1 MKFWIGY
8 KFTADGEVTD
18 KLVHLDANLLRRHLG
33 TFGTTGSGKTVFCK
47 IILEE
52 AARHGI
58 PIIALDPQGD
68 LASLAMPGDPEELER
83 NGISRELQKEF
94 QDKVAV
100 RIFTPAS
107 SKGARISV
115 NPLVLPSRKAD
126 PEDVIRIIDNSS
138 RTLVRVLIKTA
149 GLPSTHESRAFAV
162 IFEILKFFWDR
173 KRNISDL
180 SELAD
185 LVALTP
191 EELGIP
197 LDKYMKPA
205 ERLRLSHAI
214 RSLTIGT
221 SQLLFSKGDPI
232 DFSRIIEKVEGKTPL
247 NIFFLK
253 TLRSE
258 EEKMFFISILLSQM
272 YSWMLQQGSSK
283 IPRLVFFTDEIAPFV
298 PAGSLKPGPKDTFLM
313 LFRQARKYGIICM
326 VATQSPRDLDYKAF
340 DQFNTLSLGRIISP
354 QSQKTIQHLLD
365 QSIGEQNQTPLIDEI
380 SRLTLARFLVVNPVF
395 PDNLIRVRTRWLLT
409 QHLTLTEDDIQ
420 RLAQGKKILSF
431 DETPTPRPLLKDK
444 TEQAPK
450 VPTTSEQRPK
460 SKAPKT
466 IPKQQ
471 PKTPQDIP
479 KQEPDTPPTIEIRE
493 AVVPKSVRETAE
505 PKPRRARDRGMP
517 TPSQEGIEPASPDR
531 TVETKPT
538 EITTPQHVIRVK
550 SSEPSVEIVPPK
562 PVEITTPQPT
572 VKITIPE
579 PAVDT
584 EPAPKAKTRT
594 RARTKT
600 RTKTKTKP
608 KARTRTRTKTRTPAK
623 PKTQITTPTE
633 AIPLTGSLTKEQEL
647 TPQIPTK
654 LTDYDALSHDDVL
667 NALLA
672 RLEKI
677 ARSKFGLPFL
687 RELIKEKQMS
697 YEKAKVYYVNELRVA
712 IEQGLAVSEGA
723 EEKQRLVYD
732 FRRLFKALAKKLCV
746 KPEKVNVSHIR
757 RRFEDIVKRAK
768 INSIV
773 SRILKGK
780 PFLQY

>member
-8 KFTADGEVTD
+8 EFTADGEITD
-18 KLVHLDANLLRRHLG
+18 KLVHLDANMLRRHLG

-68 LASLAMPGDPEELER
+68 LASLAMPGNPEELER
-83 NGISRELQKEF
+83 NGISRELQEEFKE
-94 QDKVAV
+94 KVAV

-107 SKGARISV
+107 SKGSRISV

-149 GLPSTHESRAFAV
+149 GLPGTHESRAFAV

-173 KRNISDL
+173 KREISNL

-205 ERLRLSHAI
+205 ERVRLSHAI

-221 SQLLFSKGDPI
+221 SQLLFSTGEPI
-232 DFSRIIEKVEGKTPL
+232 DFSRVIEKVDGKTPL

-283 IPRLVFFTDEIAPFV
+283 TPRLIFFTDEIAPFV
-298 PAGSLKPGPKDTFLM
+298 PAGTLKPGPKDTFLM

-340 DQFNTLSLGRIISP
+340 DQFNTLGLGRIISP

-380 SRLTLARFLVVNPVF
+380 SRLTLARFLVVNPTL
-395 PDNLIRVRTRWLLT
+395 PNNMIRVRTRWLLT
-409 QHLTLTEDDIQ
+409 QHLTLTEDDVQ

-431 DETPTPRPLLKDK
+431 DMDPTPRPQLKGK
-444 TEQAPK
+444 TEQ
-450 VPTTSEQRPK
+450 V
-460 SKAPKT
+460 PKT
-466 IPKQQ
+466 PSATEQQ
-471 PKTPQDIP
+471 PKTKIPKVTAKRQFKTPKAIP
-479 KQEPDTPPTIEIRE
+479 KQDPVTPPPTTVTDAPVPDVAHETI
-493 AVVPKSVRETAE
+493 E
-505 PKPRRARDRGMP
+505 PKPRGARDAGVPKP
-517 TPSQEGIEPASPDR
+517 TQEPAAPRPSHAAIEP
-531 TVETKPT
+531 TTT
-538 EITTPQHVIRVK
+538 EITTPKPTIRITTQ
-550 SSEPSVEIVPPK
+550 EPTVEILPQK
-562 PVEITTPQPT
+562 TVEITTPKPT
-572 VKITIPE
+572 VKITVPE
-579 PAVDT
+579 PTVET
-584 EPAPKAKTRT
+584 ETTPKTRT
-594 RARTKT
+594 
-600 RTKTKTKP
+600 
-608 KARTRTRTKTRTPAK
+608 RTRTRTKPKTRTRTKPKTRTTPK
-623 PKTQITTPTE
+623 PKTQTTITTEPV
-633 AIPLTGSLTKEQEL
+633 PLSGSLTEDQEL
-647 TPQIPTK
+647 VRQIPTK
-654 LTDYDALSHDDVL
+654 LEDYDQLSHDDVL

-687 RELIKEKQMS
+687 QELIKEKEMS
-697 YEKAKVYYVNELRVA
+697 FEKAKVYYINELRVA
-712 IEQGLAVSEGA
+712 IEQGLAVGEGE
-723 EEKQRLVYD
+723 EEKRLLIYD
-732 FRRLFKALAKKLCV
+732 FERLFIALAKKLRV
-746 KPEKVNVSHIR
+746 KPEKVNMLHIK
-757 RRFEDIVKRAK
+757 RRFEDLVKRAK
-768 INSIV
+768 INSII
-773 SRILKGK
+773 SRIVKGK
-780 PFLQY
+780 PFLRY

>member
-8 KFTADGEVTD
+8 EFTADGKVTD
-18 KLVHLDANLLRRHLG
+18 KLVHLDADMLRRHLG

-68 LASLAMPGDPEELER
+68 LASLAMPGNPEELER
-83 NGISRELQKEF
+83 NGISREMQKEF
-94 QDKVAV
+94 KERVAV

-107 SKGARISV
+107 SKGSRISV

-149 GLPSTHESRAFAV
+149 GLPGTHESRAFAI

-173 KRNISDL
+173 KREISDL

-185 LVALTP
+185 LVAQTP
-191 EELGIP
+191 EELGVP
-197 LDKYMKPA
+197 LDKFMKPA

-221 SQLLFSKGDPI
+221 SQLLFSTGEPI
-232 DFSRIIEKVEGKTPL
+232 DFSRIVEKVEGKTPL

-258 EEKMFFISILLSQM
+258 EEKMFFVSILLSQM

-283 IPRLVFFTDEIAPFV
+283 TPRLVFFTDEIAPFV
-298 PAGSLKPGPKDTFLM
+298 PAGALKPGPKDTFLM

-340 DQFNTLSLGRIISP
+340 DQFNTLGLGRIISP

-380 SRLTLARFLVVNPVF
+380 SRLTLARFLVVNPIL
-395 PDNLIRVRTRWLLT
+395 PDNMIRVRTRWLLT

-431 DETPTPRPLLKDK
+431 DMDPTPKPHLKGK

-450 VPTTSEQRPK
+450 TPSATEQRPK
-460 SKAPKT
+460 TKAPKAT
-466 IPKQQ
+466 AKQQ
-471 PKTPQDIP
+471 FKTPKLIP
-479 KQEPDTPPTIEIRE
+479 KQEPETSAPTIVSD
-493 AVVPKSVRETAE
+493 APVPKIAHETTEPKPRGVRETAVPKPTQETSE
-505 PKPRRARDRGMP
+505 PKTDH
-517 TPSQEGIEPASPDR
+517 R
-531 TVETKPT
+531 TTKPRTT
-538 EITTPQHVIRVK
+538 EITTPKPTIKITTQ
-550 SSEPSVEIVPPK
+550 EPTVEIQPPK
-562 PVEITTPQPT
+562 TVEITTPKPT
-572 VKITIPE
+572 IKITVPE
-579 PAVDT
+579 PSVET
-584 EPAPKAKTRT
+584 ITTPKR
-594 RARTKT
+594 RT
-600 RTKTKTKP
+600 RTKTKP
-608 KARTRTRTKTRTPAK
+608 KRRTRTTPK
-623 PKTQITTPTE
+623 PKIRTTITTEPV
-633 AIPLTGSLTKEQEL
+633 PLSGSLTEEQEL
-647 TPQIPTK
+647 VKHIPTK
-654 LTDYDALSHDDVL
+654 LADYDKLSHDDIL

-687 RELIKEKQMS
+687 QELIKEKAMS
-697 YEKAKVYYVNELRVA
+697 YEKAKVYYINELRTA
-712 IEQGLAVSEGA
+712 IEQGLAVSEGEE
-723 EEKQRLVYD
+723 EEKRCLVYD
-732 FRRLFKALAKKLCV
+732 FKRLFIALAKKLRV
-746 KPEKVNVSHIR
+746 NPEKVNIPHIK
-757 RRFEDIVKRAK
+757 RRFEGIVKRAK

-773 SRILKGK
+773 SRIVKGK
-780 PFLQY
+780 PFLRY

>member
-8 KFTADGEVTD
+8 EFTADGEVTD
-18 KLVHLDANLLRRHLG
+18 KLVHLDADMLRRHLG

-47 IILEE
+47 IVLEE

-68 LASLAMPGDPEELER
+68 LASLAMPGNPEELER

-149 GLPSTHESRAFAV
+149 GLPGTHESRAFAV

-173 KRNISDL
+173 KRDISDL
-180 SELAD
+180 TELAD
-185 LVALTP
+185 LVAQTP

-197 LDKYMKPA
+197 LDKFMKPS

-221 SQLLFSKGDPI
+221 SQLLFSTGEPV

-272 YSWMLQQGSSK
+272 YSWMLQQGSSR

-340 DQFNTLSLGRIISP
+340 DQFNTLGLGRIISP

-365 QSIGEQNQTPLIDEI
+365 QSIGEQDQAPLIDEI
-380 SRLTLARFLVVNPVF
+380 ARLTLARFLVVNPVL
-395 PDNLIRVRTRWLLT
+395 PDNMIRVRTRWLLT

-431 DETPTPRPLLKDK
+431 DVTPTPKPLLKGK

-450 VPTTSEQRPK
+450 IPTASEQKPK
-460 SKAPKT
+460 SKAPKA

-471 PKTPQDIP
+471 SKTPKDIP
-479 KQEPDTPPTIEIRE
+479 KQEPETPPPTVIRE
-493 AVVPKSVRETAE
+493 AAAPKIVHETTE
-505 PKPRRARDRGMP
+505 PKPRGVRERGVP
-517 TPSQEGIEPASPDR
+517 EPSQEGPGPKPTHR
-531 TVETKPT
+531 TTETKPT
-538 EITTPQHVIRVK
+538 EITTPKPAIRITT
-550 SSEPSVEIVPPK
+550 SEPSVEIVPPK
-562 PVEITTPQPT
+562 TVEITTPKPT

-579 PAVDT
+579 PTVET
-584 EPAPKAKTRT
+584 ETTPKTR
-594 RARTKT
+594 T
-600 RTKTKTKP
+600 RTKTKTKTRT
-608 KARTRTRTKTRTPAK
+608 RTRTRTKT
-623 PKTQITTPTE
+623 KTTTITTPKSETKTTTTTKP
-633 AIPLTGSLTKEQEL
+633 IPLSGSLTEEQEL
-647 TPQIPTK
+647 IRQIPTK
-654 LTDYDALSHDDVL
+654 LVDYDKLSHDDIL

-687 RELIKEKQMS
+687 QELIKEKEMS
-697 YEKAKVYYVNELRVA
+697 FEKAKVYYVNELRTA
-712 IEQGLAVSEGA
+712 IEQGLAVSEGE
-723 EEKQRLVYD
+723 EEKRRLIYD
-732 FRRLFKALAKKLCV
+732 FERLFIALAKKLRV
-746 KPEKVNVSHIR
+746 NPEKVNIPHIK
-757 RRFEDIVKRAK
+757 RRFEGIVERAK

-773 SRILKGK
+773 SRIVKGK
-780 PFLQY
+780 PFLRY

>member
-8 KFTADGEVTD
+8 EFTPDGEVTD
-18 KLVHLDANLLRRHLG
+18 KLVHLDANMLRRHLG

-149 GLPSTHESRAFAV
+149 GLPGTHESRAFAV

-173 KRNISDL
+173 KRDISDL
-180 SELAD
+180 AELAD

-221 SQLLFSKGDPI
+221 SQLLFSTGEPI

-365 QSIGEQNQTPLIDEI
+365 QSIGEQNQAPLIDEI

-395 PDNLIRVRTRWLLT
+395 PNNLIRVRTRWLLT
-409 QHLTLTEDDIQ
+409 QHLTLTEEDIQ
-420 RLAQGKKILSF
+420 RLSQGKKILSF
-431 DETPTPRPLLKDK
+431 DETPTPRPLLKGR

-450 VPTTSEQRPK
+450 IPTDAEQK
-460 SKAPKT
+460 PKT
-466 IPKQQ
+466 KVPKAIPKQQ

-479 KQEPDTPPTIEIRE
+479 KQEPETPPTIEIRE
-493 AVVPKSVRETAE
+493 AVVPKTVRETAE
-505 PKPRRARDRGMP
+505 PKPRRVRDRGLP
-517 TPSQEGIEPASPDR
+517 KPSQAPVDSVSAQ
-531 TVETKPT
+531 ETT
-538 EITTPQHVIRVK
+538 ETQPKDITTPKPVIRVTP
-550 SSEPSVEIVPPK
+550 SEPSVEIVPPK
-562 PVEITTPQPT
+562 PVEITTPAPT
-572 VKITIPE
+572 VKVTI
-579 PAVDT
+579 T
-584 EPAPKAKTRT
+584 EPVVETETTPVT
-594 RARTKT
+594 RTKT
-600 RTKTKTKP
+600 RTKPKTRT
-608 KARTRTRTKTRTPAK
+608 RTRTRTKTTTRTSPK
-623 PKTQITTPTE
+623 PKPRSTTTIEPV
-633 AIPLTGSLTKEQEL
+633 PLTGSLTKEQEL
-647 TPQIPTK
+647 VPQIPTK
-654 LTDYDALSHDDVL
+654 LTDYDKLSHDDVL

-687 RELIKEKQMS
+687 KELIKEKEMS
-697 YEKAKVYYVNELRVA
+697 YEKAEVYYVNELRVA
-712 IEQGLAVSEGA
+712 IEQGLAVSEGE
-723 EEKQRLVYD
+723 EEKRRLVYD
-732 FRRLFKALAKKLCV
+732 FERLFKALTKKLCV
-746 KPEKVNVSHIR
+746 NPSKVNISHIK
-757 RRFEDIVKRAK
+757 RRFEDVVKRAK

-780 PFLQY
+780 PFLRY